1 MQKTRRIYLATLGA
15 IGLLVFVINPLLM
28 LLVSFSLIMFLAV
41 SRQLNYYKVAMMI
54 KRYAKDVFRLRL
66 EIRAKLHSGFKD
78 CNGSMEN
85 EESNN
90 RSYGFVR

>member
-1 MQKTRRIYLATLGA
+1 
-15 IGLLVFVINPLLM
+15 
-28 LLVSFSLIMFLAV
+28 
-41 SRQLNYYKVAMMI
+41 MI
-54 KRYAKDVFRLRL
+54 KRYAQDASKLRL